1 MKKNLKIL
9 GVAIFTFHIA
19 LGQEAVTYD
28 FKTKLIKIEDAKHGQ
43 TVVFKIDS
51 INRFLYEVKITSKQI
66 EFISEPST
74 MLNKALL
81 NTEKLNSSGVEKSVE
96 NAKQTSQHVAWIERY
111 TTDRFQSK
119 IDMQF
124 ITITEGLITSAL
136 NVHNHFENLEKS
148 KVLKN
153 RLFALTQTNG
163 LTYDKSISKTN
174 DLCEKFPFIECPEDL
189 IISFDKAYKHFEKT
203 YILYIL
209 NPIVID
215 KFKDDVTMKSRID
228 TIYNEVESL
237 KKVSSRDKF
246 EEIFKNINTLYAEL
260 RNSDNFRVISNPVQA
275 EKDFLIFDVEITPR
289 NDIPK
294 LVKLESRIFSTTV
307 PIKGGFKI
315 DYSTGLF
322 ITKGLHHRAYST
334 NQSPQNNLNSI
345 ISENKNNSVAQLSI
359 GALMHI
365 SPRSTNNI
373 KPGFTFGLGLITSE
387 ISNTNVF
394 IGASA
399 MIGSKEKVIIS
410 AGLALANV
418 DYLNGKY
425 NLNTEYETASLDTN
439 LTEKVLRASWF
450 VSLTYNLSNLKND

>member
-1 MKKNLKIL
+1 
-9 GVAIFTFHIA
+9 
-19 LGQEAVTYD
+19 
-28 FKTKLIKIEDAKHGQ
+28 
-43 TVVFKIDS
+43 
-51 INRFLYEVKITSKQI
+51 
-66 EFISEPST
+66 
-74 MLNKALL
+74 
-81 NTEKLNSSGVEKSVE
+81 
-96 NAKQTSQHVAWIERY
+96 
-111 TTDRFQSK
+111 
-119 IDMQF
+119 
-124 ITITEGLITSAL
+124 
-136 NVHNHFENLEKS
+136 
-148 KVLKN
+148 
-153 RLFALTQTNG
+153 
-163 LTYDKSISKTN
+163 
-174 DLCEKFPFIECPEDL
+174 
-189 IISFDKAYKHFEKT
+189 
-203 YILYIL
+203 
-209 NPIVID
+209 
-215 KFKDDVTMKSRID
+215 MKSRID

-294 LVKLESRIFSTTV
+294 LVKLESREFSTTV

-334 NQSPQNNLNSI
+334 NQSPQNNFNSI

-439 LTEKVLRASWF
+439 LTEKVLRAGWF
-450 VSLTYNLSNLKND
+450 VSLTYNLSKLKND